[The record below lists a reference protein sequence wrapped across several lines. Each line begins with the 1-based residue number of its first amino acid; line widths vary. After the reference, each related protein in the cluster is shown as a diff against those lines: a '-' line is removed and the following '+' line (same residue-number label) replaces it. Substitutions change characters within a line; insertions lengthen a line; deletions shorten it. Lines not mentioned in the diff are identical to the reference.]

1 MTLRS
6 VLRSSSPLDEA
17 SQSTRR
23 AVVAYAMVGFPALVV
38 SWFGLSALGLPDV
51 LRVVVAGALIV
62 GLLVADYFL
71 WVFRRSLAQ
80 SPDEQLDEREVAV
93 RDRAYLESYRVF
105 TALTAIGVLV
115 VAIAPDVLDRPLEL
129 TFETVQPVFWG
140 VLHYALVLPS
150 AFIAWREP
158 DVDA

>member
-23 AVVAYAMVGFPALVV
+23 AVVAYAMVGFPLLVV

-51 LRVVVAGALIV
+51 LKVVVAGALIV